1 MKHRLNLKKAALLLL
16 LFVAAYCVGT
26 GIGILFPSNSSKET
40 QETSAQASEN
50 WGLSFPKEGERP
62 IGNAEISEL
71 STLKAAY
78 CQDTKEK
85 VIYLTFDCGYE
96 NGNSGQIL
104 DALKKHKAPATFFI
118 VGTFLRDNP
127 EIVKRMI
134 TEGHTVGNHTWH
146 HPDMSAISTE
156 DSFHEELE
164 SVETLFEKTTGKK
177 MSPYYR
183 PPQGKFST
191 RNLEMA
197 KNLGYYTF
205 FWSLAYVDWYEND
218 QPSKEEAFE
227 KLLGRIHPG
236 AIVLL
241 HNTSSTNA
249 QILDEL
255 LTKWEQMGYHIAP
268 LSNLVETQF

>member
-26 GIGILFPSNSSKET
+26 GIGILFSSNPSKET

-71 STLKAAY
+71 STLNAAY

-146 HPDMSAISTE
+146 HPDMSSISTE

-164 SVETLFEKTTGKK
+164 SVETL
-177 MSPYYR
+177 
-183 PPQGKFST
+183 
-191 RNLEMA
+191 
-197 KNLGYYTF
+197 
-205 FWSLAYVDWYEND
+205 D